1 MEYQRVCPICELVFT
16 ADRHNTVYCCDECRR
31 RAIRDREQAKRRRRR
46 NMTHDQK
53 DDHLSV
59 AEVYRRANGIC
70 SVCGLPVPLL
80 CDRND
85 AWSRTKDHII
95 PLEQGGS
102 HSYDNCQLAHRV
114 CNSVKRQHGA
124 GFRICWE
131 DRLAADPER
140 WGRRLSRLNALL
152 AVDAHVGAGALR

>member
-1 MEYQRVCPICELVFT
+1 MEYQRICPVCNSAFT
-16 ADRHNTVYCCDECRR
+16 ASRHNTVYCCDECRR
-31 RAIRDREQAKRRRRR
+31 RSTRDREQAKRRRRR

-53 DDHLSV
+53 DNWLSV

-70 SVCGLPVPLL
+70 SVCGLRVPLH

-95 PLEQGGS
+95 PLEHGGE

-114 CNSVKRQHGA
+114 CNTVKYQHGA
-124 GFRICWE
+124 DFHICWE
-131 DRLAADPER
+131 DRLAADPAR
-140 WGRRLSRLNALL
+140 WGRRLVRLDMLL
-152 AVDAHVGAGALR
+152 TADAHAAARQGQ

>member
-1 MEYQRVCPICELVFT
+1 MEYQRACPVCGT
-16 ADRHNTVYCCDECRR
+16 AFIPDRQNAVYCCGECRR

-53 DDHLSV
+53 DNRLSV
-59 AEVYRRANGIC
+59 AEVYRRADGIC
-70 SVCGLPVPLL
+70 SVCGLRVPLA

-85 AWSRTKDHII
+85 AWSRTKDHIV
-95 PLEQGGS
+95 PLEHGGE

-124 GFRICWE
+124 GFIISWE
-131 DRLAADPER
+131 DRFAADP
-140 WGRRLSRLNALL
+140 GRGGGKLARLDTLL
-152 AVDAHVGAGALR
+152 TEDRDARAPGP